1 MDYDDSKDGQ
11 HHPQVQKIDE
21 IELFRTFKKYDRNM
35 NGTLELPEYTQC
47 LAEAPDM
54 ELTKQE
60 IITLALSADLD
71 GDGKIDFEE
80 FMKHYAT
87 TLDMIFFQNHMN
99 HGYRENM

>member
-1 MDYDDSKDGQ
+1 M

-80 FMKHYAT
+80 FMAEAPK
-87 TLDMIFFQNHMN
+87 TLRTNLIKLAKTNGNDLGFLS
-99 HGYRENM
+99 